1 MTSRDNI
8 LNKIK
13 DFQSDEVLN
22 ISTDFSYEKD
32 LVEGFMENVQIAG
45 AFVYETTEKELNKM
59 VDDLVAKF
67 NDTFVY
73 HSLLG
78 VSENGAL
85 WCNNLQEDRS
95 KLFFCNDLIITIKKE
110 NIVGNMHQAYDKIS
124 FKDADFGTFISGPS
138 KTADIEQSLVIG
150 AHGAMGLYV
159 VVVD

>member
-8 LNKIK
+8 LNRIK

-22 ISTDFSYEKD
+22 INTDFAYEKD
-32 LVEGFMENVQIAG
+32 KVEEFMQNVQIAG
-45 AFVYETTEKELNKM
+45 AFVYESSEANLEKT
-59 VDDLVAKF
+59 VDDLCAKF

-78 VSENGAL
+78 VAENGAL
-85 WCNNLQEDRS
+85 WCNNLQEDRT

-124 FKDADFGTFISGPS
+124 FENADFGTFISGPS

-159 VVVD
+159 VVVE